1 MNSNERH
8 EKRYQ
13 RRKAERERKIPDYLD
28 DFDKVF
34 TFEHLY
40 HSYQKCR
47 LGVGWKASTQKY
59 IINACHNVYRSYDQL
74 HTDKFKTG
82 NFYEFDIIERGK
94 ARHIKSVHISER
106 VVQKCLC
113 DYSLVEMM
121 GRSFISD
128 NGACQK
134 GKGEHYALN
143 RLEKQLRHYYKATGG
158 NKGYILVF
166 DFSKYFDRIDHTKLK
181 ELLETKYKD
190 KRILA
195 LLFQLIDDF
204 GDVGIGLGSQISQ
217 ICALAYPNKIDHY
230 IKERLNI
237 KAYGR
242 YMDDGYLIAESKE
255 YLQFCLKKIQEMCE
269 ELNIV
274 INTKKTQIKKLDKK
288 FTFLKKRF
296 ILTSTGKVVRLPP
309 KDATTR
315 ERRKLKKQKKR
326 YDNHKMTF
334 NSVEQSLNSWKGSMK
349 HSQSYRQVN
358 EIDKLFKKLFMEEQS
373 NEVLRCKR

>member
-8 EKRYQ
+8 ENRYQ
-13 RRKAERERKIPDYLD
+13 RRKAKREKKIPNKLD
-28 DFDKVF
+28 DFDEIF

-40 HSYQKCR
+40 KSYQKCR

-59 IINACHNVYRSYDQL
+59 IINASHNVYRSYEQL
-74 HTDKFKTG
+74 HAGKYKTG
-82 NFYEFDIIERGK
+82 NFYEFDIMERGK
-94 ARHIKSVHISER
+94 PRHIRSVHISER

-143 RLEKQLRHYYKATGG
+143 RLEKQLRHYYKRTGS

-166 DFSKYFDRIDHTKLK
+166 DFSKYFDRIDHNKLK
-181 ELLETKYKD
+181 EILRRKYKD
-190 KRILA
+190 QRILS

-204 GDVGIGLGSQISQ
+204 GDVGLGLGSQISQ
-217 ICALAYPNKIDHY
+217 ICALAYPNIIDHY

-255 YLQFCLKKIQEMCE
+255 YLQYCLAEIKKLCD
-269 ELNIV
+269 ELKIV
-274 INTKKTQIKKLDKK
+274 INVKKTQIKKLDKK

-296 ILTSTGKVVRLPP
+296 IFTSTGKVVRLPP
-309 KDATTR
+309 KEATTR
-315 ERRKLKKQKKR
+315 ERRKLKKQRRKYESGKMS
-326 YDNHKMTF
+326 YD
-334 NSVEQSLNSWKGSMK
+334 SVLQSLNSWKGSMK
-349 HSQSYRQVN
+349 HSRSYRQVS

-373 NEVLRCKR
+373 